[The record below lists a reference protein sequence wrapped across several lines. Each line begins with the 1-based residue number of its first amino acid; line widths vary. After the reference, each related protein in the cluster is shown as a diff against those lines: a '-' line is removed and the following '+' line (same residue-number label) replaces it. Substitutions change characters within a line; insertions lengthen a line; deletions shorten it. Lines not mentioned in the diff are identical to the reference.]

1 MEQEIDYESLFQ
13 MAKLETENLQRQVD
27 HWELKAGMLR
37 QLVEQQERLAAE
49 VEVKVELLRSGA
61 IDLKK
66 LSL

>member
-1 MEQEIDYESLFQ
+1 MEKEPDYKSQ
-13 MAKLETENLQRQVD
+13 IADLQRQVD

-49 VEVKVELLRSGA
+49 VEVKVELMRSGA

>member
-1 MEQEIDYESLFQ
+1 MAEEPDYKVQYQAAQSQ
-13 MAKLETENLQRQVD
+13 IENLQRQVD
-27 HWELKAGMLR
+27 HWEMKAGMLR

-66 LSL
+66 LSI

>member
-1 MEQEIDYESLFQ
+1 MEKSDYQ
-13 MAKLETENLQRQVD
+13 NQIETLQKQVA
-27 HWELKAGMLR
+27 HWEMKAGMLR

-49 VEVKVELLRSGA
+49 VEVKVELLKSGA

>member
-1 MEQEIDYESLFQ
+1 METDYKALYEITQLQ
-13 MAKLETENLQRQVD
+13 MENLQMQVD
-27 HWELKAGMLR
+27 YWELKGGILR

-49 VEVKVELLRSGA
+49 VEVKVELLKSGA

>member
-13 MAKLETENLQRQVD
+13 LAKLETENLRKQVQ

-49 VEVKVELLRSGA
+49 VEVKVELLKSGA

-66 LSL
+66 LSI